1 MLNNNINPMM
11 NNINPNM
18 MFNPMMMMNQMMNQN
33 MNKEIKLIIK
43 ADNKIDV
50 VSCFEND
57 YIYTLK
63 NKLNSLK
70 FNEGY
75 LIYNYQ
81 VLASDLTLKFY
92 GIGNGSII
100 YVKPHAKNLIFKTTN
115 GYTRNFC
122 FDEDCPLSMA
132 ITIYCYE
139 NQINNFYEKINEK
152 GLSFIFNSTVL
163 RITDETPVKLVFGC
177 GLHPNIIVND
187 INNLIGG

>member
-18 MFNPMMMMNQMMNQN
+18 MFNPMMMNPMMNQN

-122 FDEDCPLSMA
+122 FDGDCPLSMA

-152 GLSFIFNSTVL
+152 GLSFIFSSTVL
-163 RITDETPVKLVFGC
+163 RITDETPIKLVFGC

>member
-18 MFNPMMMMNQMMNQN
+18 MFNPMMMMNPMMNQN

-50 VSCFEND
+50 ISCFEND

-81 VLASDLTLKFY
+81 VLDSDLTLKFY

-100 YVKPHAKNLIFKTTN
+100 YVKPHAKKSYL
-115 GYTRNFC
+115 
-122 FDEDCPLSMA
+122 
-132 ITIYCYE
+132 
-139 NQINNFYEKINEK
+139 
-152 GLSFIFNSTVL
+152 
-163 RITDETPVKLVFGC
+163 
-177 GLHPNIIVND
+177 
-187 INNLIGG
+187 